1 LQEYKTLAI
10 KIINML
16 YTEEIYLAG
25 WEESK
30 WIVMSSFFF
39 TIPSVYALIQEK
51 YNLSLLLLG
60 TSLVSAN
67 YWRKATYS
75 WRRNLDMV
83 FAKVSFTVFVYNG
96 VIHVRTLP
104 LVVSGYS
111 GLCLLFFMYY
121 LSNVLF
127 EIKNKQWVTF
137 HVLFHFL
144 IMCEQLII
152 LNSM

>member
-1 LQEYKTLAI
+1 
-10 KIINML
+10 ML
-16 YTEEIYLAG
+16 RNNDTEEIYLAG

-39 TIPSVYALIQEK
+39 TVPSIYAFIQEK

-75 WRRNLDMV
+75 WRRNLDLV

-104 LVVSGYS
+104 LAVSGYT
-111 GLCLLFFMYY
+111 GLCLLCFMYY
-121 LSNVLF
+121 LSNVLWKL
-127 EIKNKQWVTF
+127 KNGQWVTF
-137 HVLFHFL
+137 HVSFHFL
-144 IMCEQLII
+144 MMCEQLLI
-152 LNSM
+152 LYSMM